1 MSMQHRERVL
11 SYVILTVLIVAGGAF
26 AGYQMLVKPLG
37 EKARRLT
44 DLENE
49 KDDKELRLTR
59 IREEQEKVKKLLP
72 LSLPADVGAARRDYA
87 DELAKIA
94 REAGFESG
102 AFPITPKEPDT
113 KSSPQ
118 LPNKKPAY
126 TRLDYVIPGA
136 RGDLATL
143 VDFMERFYK
152 LPLLHQIKTLTVQK
166 PLTTTRAGSND
177 LDITMTIEALVLD
190 QAPKRETLLPPST
203 VKAPPVL
210 AVPERKYAS
219 IAGKNIFFGPPMRE
233 VVKQEIDFAEFVKC
247 DSITLNEAGPVV
259 TLFDSYNN
267 QNYQVSPVNGRFK
280 VEVSYYLAGKR
291 KTLRTNPDLVIEN
304 ERGDPQYRWA
314 VVRIDPRE
322 LILRDEDG
330 KLCVV
335 HVGQTLA
342 ECTRLSSSQL
352 KELGLEETKDE
363 GKKEDGKAAAKKAP
377 GGK

>member
-72 LSLPADVGAARRDYA
+72 LSLPADVNAARRDYA

-94 REAGFESG
+94 REAGFESA
-102 AFPITPKEPDT
+102 AFPIAPKEPDT

-118 LPNKKPAY
+118 LPNKRPAY
-126 TRLDYVIPGA
+126 TRLDYVVQGA

-166 PLTTTRAGSND
+166 
-177 LDITMTIEALVLD
+177 
-190 QAPKRETLLPPST
+190 
-203 VKAPPVL
+203 
-210 AVPERKYAS
+210 
-219 IAGKNIFFGPPMRE
+219 
-233 VVKQEIDFAEFVKC
+233 
-247 DSITLNEAGPVV
+247 
-259 TLFDSYNN
+259 
-267 QNYQVSPVNGRFK
+267 
-280 VEVSYYLAGKR
+280 
-291 KTLRTNPDLVIEN
+291 
-304 ERGDPQYRWA
+304 
-314 VVRIDPRE
+314 
-322 LILRDEDG
+322 
-330 KLCVV
+330 
-335 HVGQTLA
+335 
-342 ECTRLSSSQL
+342 
-352 KELGLEETKDE
+352 
-363 GKKEDGKAAAKKAP
+363 
-377 GGK
+377 